1 MLVEVWSDVVCPW
14 CAIGRAHLAEALER
28 FEHADEVEVVWR
40 SFELDPHAPTERE
53 GAYAALLAAK
63 YGTSPAE
70 AQGMIDRMTQVA
82 AGDGLD
88 FRFDRVRPG
97 NTFDAHRL
105 LHLALEH
112 GVQDELKVRLFEA
125 YLTEGEPIGDRD
137 TLARLATEVGLGAGE
152 VAAVLDGERYADAVR
167 ADEAQARAYGISGVP
182 FFVLDGRFG
191 VSGAQPADVLLQ
203 GLRQAHATA
212 SPLAMVGA
220 AAQDHVG
227 HDHGTGDACA
237 DGSCAV

>member
-14 CAIGRAHLAEALER
+14 CAIGRAHLTEALDR

-53 GAYAALLAAK
+53 GEYAALLAAK
-63 YGTSPAE
+63 YGISPAE

-105 LHLALEH
+105 LHLALER

-137 TLARLATEVGLGAGE
+137 TLARLAGDVGLDADE

-167 ADEAQARAYGISGVP
+167 ADEAQAREYGISGVP

-220 AAQDHVG
+220 VAQDHAG